1 MLNKSRTLLNKLL
14 KHSLHHKPPIF
25 LKVNKYTPTKL
36 VSWSTAQLIFY
47 ARICART
54 NGAQF
59 MCRRMSTFSTRVH
72 GPSRAGSHWA
82 SSHFRQWIDVYSHC
96 DVQLHEVRRG
106 VAYSRQ
112 ESYHCRQWAYGAI
125 DPPSGHFPGT
135 PDGRWKGV

>member
-1 MLNKSRTLLNKLL
+1 VLNKSRTLLNKLL

-59 MCRRMSTFSTRVH
+59 MCRRMSTFSTRVYDSLNLLKF
-72 GPSRAGSHWA
+72 P
-82 SSHFRQWIDVYSHC
+82 I
-96 DVQLHEVRRG
+96 
-106 VAYSRQ
+106 
-112 ESYHCRQWAYGAI
+112 GAI
-125 DPPSGHFPGT
+125 VNFD
-135 PDGRWKGV
+135 V